1 MVFVLG
7 WFTDQSAWIING
19 TFSCPL
25 VSDLQSVCE
34 QAVLTWPKRLV
45 CIDMYVKK
53 LNLNKIPYMEPLTG
67 LMLSLINFKLAHA
80 GTFN

>member
-7 WFTDQSAWIING
+7 WFTDQSASIING

-34 QAVLTWPKRLV
+34 QAGLTWPKRLS
-45 CIDMYVKK
+45 ISYVKK
-53 LNLNKIPYMEPLTG
+53 LNLNEIPYMEPLTG
-67 LMLSLINFKLAHA
+67 LMLFLINFKLAHA